1 MSPDD
6 DLGHGDIEAALATR
20 RELGARYDAE
30 LVDGFAERIER
41 AVDRRV
47 ADQVALHGSGVR
59 PPWPEPVPVSSRSAS
74 SRSCVGVPV
83 THRALVVTDNGLPG
97 AAWSRWLGIVGGQ
110 RRPRLA
116 VTGAAGLR
124 RHAGPNTPREGPAR
138 VRRATRLARC
148 EPF

>member
-47 ADQVALHGSGVR
+47 ADQVSLMQRRTSEVA
-59 PPWPEPVPVSSRSAS
+59 
-74 SRSCVGVPV
+74 
-83 THRALVVTDNGLPG
+83 G
-97 AAWSRWLGIVGGQ
+97 AGKRQLALGIISLVAFIPISIVLGVNDQ
-110 RRPRLA
+110 FLA
-116 VTGAAGLR
+116 LLVTLAGIVAVNAA
-124 RHAGPNTPREGPAR
+124 HAWQFRGD
-138 VRRATRLARC
+138 
-148 EPF
+148 